1 MKIEQIIKR
10 KDREQ
15 LYNYYL
21 SLGYDHKTAASLALF
36 TYGKFRYTEFS
47 MDDLY
52 EALRKGQEYL
62 PPEVEEEKRRMEQL
76 IKSGSGR
83 KRRGIR
89 DSIEGL
95 VRRESTGYERPD
107 IDLSSPPMPL
117 SAPVPT
123 NAADYVLEDGS
134 DMFADFEEAL
144 PDCIIEA
151 EPCEAVPEAPS
162 LSMRSSASY
171 SAPSL
176 SRNTGF
182 IDIAGA
188 VGFATDEYERI
199 EEKDARTAA
208 LDPMSTFRMTTNTA
222 SAGVILNQLRS
233 SRTIDRSMVR
243 IEEMLNYFRYES
255 EIPEDKMFNISYEI
269 MDADDE
275 KKYLYINVQGH
286 EEVKDRQNII
296 ILLDVS
302 GSMAGNTQ
310 QTQAA
315 IATIV
320 SKLGNGDKLSLITYS
335 SEDSVELEA
344 FTVNGPEDRIRVL
357 EKLLSIYI
365 CGYTYGSK
373 GIERAYEIG
382 KNNYIDGG
390 NNQVILITDGDLNFG
405 ITDKGGLQTLI
416 ESKKQ
421 DNLFLSVIGTGLW
434 NYKDDKLE
442 TLCKH
447 GNGVY
452 RVINNL
458 NDVKKSIDEEYS
470 SLVNIIAK
478 DVKAQVEF
486 NPEIVESYRLLG
498 FENRT
503 LAREDFTNDKVIS
516 EPFGSGGYGIA
527 LYELTMKKGDAPADS
542 GLKYSKMI
550 TTGSKEVGTIKV
562 RYKEPLE
569 DVSHELE
576 KVIESSEASFTD
588 NLRLAFVVYVCAEK
602 LRGSDKI
609 SDAEITLAEKLYKEL
624 GSSVREKNEADLYK
638 LAGILEQSEKDLGI
652 MGKTDR
658 RPFPW

>member
-1 MKIEQIIKR
+1 M
-10 KDREQ
+10 
-15 LYNYYL
+15 
-21 SLGYDHKTAASLALF
+21 
-36 TYGKFRYTEFS
+36 
-47 MDDLY
+47 
-52 EALRKGQEYL
+52 
-62 PPEVEEEKRRMEQL
+62 
-76 IKSGSGR
+76 
-83 KRRGIR
+83 
-89 DSIEGL
+89 
-95 VRRESTGYERPD
+95 
-107 IDLSSPPMPL
+107 
-117 SAPVPT
+117 
-123 NAADYVLEDGS
+123 
-134 DMFADFEEAL
+134 
-144 PDCIIEA
+144 
-151 EPCEAVPEAPS
+151 
-162 LSMRSSASY
+162 
-171 SAPSL
+171 
-176 SRNTGF
+176 
-182 IDIAGA
+182 
-188 VGFATDEYERI
+188 
-199 EEKDARTAA
+199 
-208 LDPMSTFRMTTNTA
+208 
-222 SAGVILNQLRS
+222 
-233 SRTIDRSMVR
+233 
-243 IEEMLNYFRYES
+243 
-255 EIPEDKMFNISYEI
+255 
-269 MDADDE
+269 
-275 KKYLYINVQGH
+275 
-286 EEVKDRQNII
+286 
-296 ILLDVS
+296 
-302 GSMAGNTQ
+302 
-310 QTQAA
+310 
-315 IATIV
+315 
-320 SKLGNGDKLSLITYS
+320 
-335 SEDSVELEA
+335 ELEA

-602 LRGSDKI
+602 LCGSDKI